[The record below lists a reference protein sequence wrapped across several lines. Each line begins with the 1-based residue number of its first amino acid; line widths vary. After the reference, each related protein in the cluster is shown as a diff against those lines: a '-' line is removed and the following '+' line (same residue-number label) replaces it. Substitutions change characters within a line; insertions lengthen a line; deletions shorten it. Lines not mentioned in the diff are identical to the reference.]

1 MMEFNDENFKD
12 DENDEISLFKKE
24 NIPNLDK

>member
-1 MMEFNDENFKD
+1 MEFNDENFKD